1 MCTCRYIYMS
11 ICTHTISKLCFSS
24 GKDNQNQSITAG
36 FSPVSWDS
44 LMGVQENVEQETA
57 SGIPS
62 SMGTSAL
69 WLSNLTSQI
78 GLCGLIILTYYLIIS
93 LLPRCAEN
101 SKTAL

>member
-1 MCTCRYIYMS
+1 MYLQIHIYVYMYTYNLQTLLFLWQGQPKPEYNCR
-11 ICTHTISKLCFSS
+11 
-24 GKDNQNQSITAG
+24 

-78 GLCGLIILTYYLIIS
+78 RALWIDHFDLLFNYF